1 MMQDLKSADVVVT
14 NPIRFA
20 VALKY
25 DAASMRAPRVV
36 AKGARLLARRIRQI
50 ARENGIPVV
59 QDPPL
64 ARALFKGCKV
74 GQDIPLTLYK
84 TVAELLAIVYRRDG
98 AAAGAR

>member
-1 MMQDLKSADVVVT
+1 
-14 NPIRFA
+14 
-20 VALKY
+20 
-25 DAASMRAPRVV
+25 VV
-36 AKGARLLARRIRQI
+36 AKGARLLARRIRRI

-84 TVAELLAIVYRRDG
+84 AVAELLAFVYRRDG
-98 AAAGAR
+98 AAAGAS